1 LLPGIA
7 ATGRDGC
14 RATLVYR
21 RLEACALF
29 DSAQTDVLLNHQDFG
44 RAGPIDDDELVT
56 RDLNVMMN
64 IGDELQRRLPAYK

>member
-14 RATLVYR
+14 RATLVHR

-29 DSAQTDVLLNHQDFG
+29 DSAQTDVPLH
-44 RAGPIDDDELVT
+44 

-64 IGDELQRRLPAYK
+64 IGDEMQRRLPARK